1 MRNGRGLPLLEA
13 RSSEPRRAAALAWR
27 EALRLANLT
36 AEPLTTRMAG
46 IEDAR
51 LQASLLDA
59 FAFEQAAGSL
69 HALDSLRR
77 PLKEAKLSLDAYA
90 VARVEAEMRQAV

>member
-1 MRNGRGLPLLEA
+1 MTSGRGPPLIEA

-27 EALRLANLT
+27 EGLRVVLWLANLA
-36 AEPLTTRMAG
+36 AEPLTIRMTG

-59 FAFEQAAGSL
+59 AGFEQAAASL
-69 HALDSLRR
+69 HALDSLKR
-77 PLKEAKLSLDAYA
+77 PLKEAELNLDAYA
-90 VARVEAEMRQAV
+90 VARVEAEK

>member
-13 RSSEPRRAAALAWR
+13 RSSELRRAAALAWR
-27 EALRLANLT
+27 EALWLANLT
-36 AEPLTTRMAG
+36 AEPLTIRMAG

-59 FAFEQAAGSL
+59 SAFEQAARSL

-77 PLKEAKLSLDAYA
+77 PLKEAELSLDAYA